1 MFSMQ
6 QSPIEQFLEQPLPKI
21 RADLEIYEGSKD
33 IDSMP
38 SWTLHDPLQHHFY
51 RLGWVEF
58 QFLGHWGDKKPQELC
73 DEIESK
79 TTLHIEPEQLFYF
92 VQFLSQNNLIERTD
106 AKLKEKFLGFL
117 EQKKSGILW
126 TLIKNYLFFRIP
138 LVHPYTF
145 LQKTLPYVKWI
156 FTKNFLYFSLCMLF
170 VSLYLIFRQMDQFIH
185 TFIYSFTVE
194 GFIIY
199 GFAIIFAKIIHE
211 CGHAYAATY
220 YGVKVPTMGV
230 AFLVMFPVLYTDTT
244 QIWKVSSR
252 KARIAVG
259 SAGMAAELLLA
270 IYASLLW
277 HFTPPGP
284 IQSAFFALATVT
296 WVLTLII
303 NLSPFL
309 RFDGYYLLSDILG
322 IENLQQR
329 SFALA
334 KWQMREFI
342 FHYNYPPPEYF
353 SKRMHKILLI
363 YAYSTW
369 LYRFF
374 LFIGIAFLVYYF
386 FFKALGILLML
397 VEVIW
402 FILLPIITELG
413 VWYKMR
419 HKSRW
424 SLGGLFSLC
433 LLIGIIAFLFYPFQS
448 TVDAPAFVYNPKA
461 ITLYAE
467 VSSQIKKIYVQKGEY
482 VKKDQVLLELSS
494 LDLTFLKN
502 KTDKK
507 IKILKYQLEHQLLD
521 EMRVQNA
528 FVLEQEFEKAITE
541 SKGYEKQLKQTFIKA
556 PFDGYLAEF
565 DDHLKPNLW
574 INPKWEIGIIIKEE
588 KPLYEAYVN
597 EENIKQ
603 VKKSNKAYFYPE
615 NIWAYSI
622 ALKLVDFDK
631 TNTHQLNRLELASV
645 NKGDIAVE
653 KDDKNKMIPT
663 KTIYKVVFES
673 IDPQPP
679 IMQTQRGSIKIESE
693 AHSIMGRVWKNVA
706 SVFIRESG
714 F

>member
-6 QSPIEQFLEQPLPKI
+6 QSPMEQFLGQNLPKI
-21 RADLEIYEGSKD
+21 RADLEIYDGPKD

-38 SWTLHDPLQHHFY
+38 SWTLHDPLKHQFF

-58 QFLGHWGDKKPQELC
+58 QFLGLWGDKKPQELC

-79 TTLHIEPEQLFYF
+79 TTLHLEPEQLFYF
-92 VQFLSQNNLIERTD
+92 VQFLSQNNLTERSD
-106 AKLKEKFLGFL
+106 PALKEKFLESL
-117 EQKKSGILW
+117 EKKKSGVFW
-126 TLIKNYLFFRIP
+126 SLIKNYLFFRIP
-138 LVHPYTF
+138 LVHPYNF
-145 LQKTLPYVKWI
+145 LKKTLPYVQWI
-156 FTKNFLYFSLCMLF
+156 FTKQFLYFSLCMLL
-170 VSLYLIFRQMDQFIH
+170 VSLYLIFRQMDQFIN
-185 TFIYSFTVE
+185 TFIYSFTFE

-211 CGHAYAATY
+211 CGHAYTATY

-252 KARIAVG
+252 KARLAVG

-277 HFTPPGP
+277 QFTPPGP

-309 RFDGYYLLSDILG
+309 RFDGYYLLSDFLG
-322 IENLQQR
+322 IENLQGR
-329 SFALA
+329 SFGLA

-342 FHYNYPPPEYF
+342 FHYGYPPSEYF
-353 SKRMHKILLI
+353 SPRMHKILLI
-363 YAYSTW
+363 YAYCTW
-369 LYRFF
+369 IYRFF

-386 FFKALGILLML
+386 FFKVLGILLML

-402 FILLPIITELG
+402 FILLPILLELG

-424 SLGGLFSLC
+424 SLGGFFALC
-433 LLIGIIAFLFYPFQS
+433 LFLSVITFLFYPFQ
-448 TVDAPAFVYNPKA
+448 TTIDAPTFVYNPKS
-461 ITLYAE
+461 ITLYPE
-467 VSSQIKKIYVQKGEY
+467 ISSQIKKIHVQKGEY
-482 VKKDQVLLELSS
+482 VKKDQLLLELSS

-502 KTDKK
+502 KTNEK

-521 EMRVQNA
+521 EARAQNTK
-528 FVLEQEFEKAITE
+528 VLEQEFEKAITE
-541 SKGYEKQLKQTFIKA
+541 SNGYEKQLQQTFIKA

-565 DDHLKPNLW
+565 DDHLKENLW
-574 INPKWEIGIIIKEE
+574 INPKWAIGIIIKQE
-588 KPLYEAYVN
+588 KPLYEAYVH
-597 EENIKQ
+597 EENIEQ
-603 VKKSNKAYFYPE
+603 VKKSNKANFYPE
-615 NIWAYSI
+615 NIWTPSI
-622 ALKLVDFDK
+622 PLKLVEFDK
-631 TNTHQLNRLELASV
+631 TNTNHLNRAELSSL
-645 NKGDIAVE
+645 NKGDIAIE
-653 KDDKNKMIPT
+653 KDDKNKMVPT
-663 KTIYKVVFES
+663 KTIYKAVFEATDS
-673 IDPQPP
+673 QPALA
-679 IMQTQRGSIKIESE
+679 QTQRGTIKIESE